1 VLLDHRPGS
10 MFRWLQSMEDRDLA
24 FVVIDPCRVENEYPI
39 DLVRK
44 HLGFLELSEDEEIV
58 VLALCTIPPR
68 PGKPTVNLLA
78 PIGVGLN
85 SKRGAQVLLH
95 ETKYEARTEF
105 LPARAA

>member
-1 VLLDHRPGS
+1 
-10 MFRWLQSMEDRDLA
+10 MFRWLQSLEDRDLA
-24 FVVIDPCRVENEYPI
+24 FVVIDPCQVDAEYPI

-44 HLGFLELSEDEEIV
+44 HLGFLELEEGEDCV

-68 PGKPTVNLLA
+68 PAKPTVNLLA
-78 PIGVGLN
+78 PIGVGLQ
-85 SKRGAQVLLH
+85 SKKGAQVLLH